1 MRSKDLHQARTFTRI
16 DERHLAFWRSYE
28 RCVTL
33 ADVEED
39 NFYCRGR
46 ACLRKRAKRNGEE
59 PNPYQKKVACKAPHN
74 ITDQDTSPTSL
85 LPAPSKHPLAGVD
98 GVTGHQLS
106 VAPVFTGPVGVHQIL
121 QSLE

>member
-1 MRSKDLHQARTFTRI
+1 MRSKDLHQARPFTRI

-39 NFYCRGR
+39 NFHCRGR
-46 ACLRKRAKRNGEE
+46 ASLRKRAERDGKE
-59 PNPYQKKVACKAPHN
+59 PNHYQGEGACKAPHD
-74 ITDQDTSPTSL
+74 ITDQDTSPASL
-85 LPAPSKHPLAGVD
+85 LPAPNEHPLAGVD

-106 VAPVFTGPVGVHQIL
+106 VAPVFAGPVGVHQTL